1 MKVEFMKR
9 TVWCGELRAEHVGQE
24 VVLNG
29 WVHRR
34 RDHGNLIFVDLRDR
48 SGLVQVVFDPGT
60 AADAHAVAD
69 QCRPEYVLAVRGR
82 VERRPEGTENPKLA
96 TGEIEV
102 HATEAE
108 ILNPS
113 ETPPFAIDEPDLQVD
128 ELIRMKYRYLD
139 LRTDRM
145 RRNIELRHR
154 AAQAVREFLNREGFW
169 EVETPVLFKPTP
181 EGARDYLVPSR
192 VNPGRFYALPQSPQL
207 LKQILMVAG
216 IERYYQLARC
226 YRDEDLRADRQPEHT
241 QIDMEM
247 SFVDRDDIF
256 DVVERLFQHVFRE
269 VIGYDLEVPFPRMT
283 YAEAM
288 ERYGTDKPDVRF
300 GMELHDISDIAA
312 QTEFRIFRQAV
323 EQGGQVKGICAPGCA
338 GYSRKQID
346 ELTEFAKQHK
356 AGGLV
361 SIAVLEDGTYKSPS
375 AKYFTDEQLGAIAE
389 RMGAQPGDLILIV
402 ADKPEIVAEALDWL
416 RREMARRLNMIP
428 EGVFK
433 PLWVIDFPLFSWNEE
448 EGRWEAEHHPFC
460 MPHPEDIEYLD
471 SDPGRVRAL
480 AYDVVINGVEVGSG
494 SIRIHRRDI
503 QEKVFE
509 VLGITRE
516 RAEERFGFL
525 LKAFE
530 YGAPPHGGIAPG
542 FDRLVALLAGEETIR
557 DVIAFPKTQQAQ
569 CLLSGA
575 PSPVD
580 EEQLRELHIRVV
592 LPPSATESD

>member
-1 MKVEFMKR
+1 MRIEFMKR
-9 TVWCGELRAEHVGQE
+9 TAWCGELRAEHVGEE

-48 SGLVQVVFDPGT
+48 SGLVQVVFDPST
-60 AADAHAVAD
+60 AAEAHAVAD
-69 QCRPEYVLAVRGR
+69 QCRPEYVLAVRGQ
-82 VERRPEGTENPKLA
+82 VQRRPEGTENPKLP
-96 TGEIEV
+96 TGDIEV
-102 HATEAE
+102 RATAAE
-108 ILNPS
+108 ILNSS
-113 ETPPFAIDEPDLQVD
+113 ETPPFAVDDPYPQVD

-139 LRTDRM
+139 LRTERM

-269 VIGYDLEVPFPRMT
+269 VIGYELEIPFPRMT

-288 ERYGTDKPDVRF
+288 ERYGTDKPDIRF
-300 GMELHDISDIAA
+300 GMELCDITDIAA
-312 QTEFRIFRQAV
+312 GTEFRVFTQAV
-323 EQGGQVKGICAPGCA
+323 ERGGQVKGICAPGCA
-338 GYSRKQID
+338 DYSRKQID
-346 ELTEFAKQHK
+346 ELTNFAKQHK

-361 SIAVLEDGTYKSPS
+361 TIAVLEDGTYRSPS
-375 AKYFTDEQLGAIAE
+375 AKYFTHEHLANIAA
-389 RMGAQPGDLILIV
+389 RMGARPGDLMLIV
-402 ADKPEIVAEALDWL
+402 ADSKEIVAEALDWL

-428 EGVFK
+428 QGVFK
-433 PLWVIDFPLFSWNEE
+433 PLWVVDFPLFAWNEE
-448 EGRWEAEHHPFC
+448 EKRWEAEHHPFC
-460 MPHPEDIEYLD
+460 MPHPDDVQYLD
-471 SDPGRVRAL
+471 TDPGRVRAL

-503 QEKVFE
+503 QEKVFDI
-509 VLGITRE
+509 LGITRE

-525 LKAFE
+525 LRAFE

-580 EEQLRELHIRVV
+580 DSQLRELHIRLD
-592 LPPSATESD
+592 LPPSL

>member
-1 MKVEFMKR
+1 MKR
-9 TVWCGELRAEHVGQE
+9 TAWCGELRAEHVGEE

-48 SGLVQVVFDPGT
+48 SGLVQVVFDPST
-60 AADAHAVAD
+60 AAEAHAVAD
-69 QCRPEYVLAVRGR
+69 QCRPEYVLAVRGQ
-82 VERRPEGTENPKLA
+82 VQRRPEGTENPKLP
-96 TGEIEV
+96 TGDIEV
-102 HATEAE
+102 RATAAE
-108 ILNPS
+108 ILNSS
-113 ETPPFAIDEPDLQVD
+113 ETPPFAVDDPYPQVD

-139 LRTDRM
+139 LRTERM

-269 VIGYDLEVPFPRMT
+269 VIGYELEIPFPRMT

-288 ERYGTDKPDVRF
+288 ERYGTDKPDIRF
-300 GMELHDISDIAA
+300 GMELCDITDIAA
-312 QTEFRIFRQAV
+312 GTEFRVFTQAV
-323 EQGGQVKGICAPGCA
+323 ERGGQVKGICAPGCA
-338 GYSRKQID
+338 DYSRKQID
-346 ELTEFAKQHK
+346 ELTNFAKQHK

-361 SIAVLEDGTYKSPS
+361 TIAVLEDGTYRSPS
-375 AKYFTDEQLGAIAE
+375 AKYFTHEHLANIAA
-389 RMGAQPGDLILIV
+389 RMGARPGDLMLIV
-402 ADKPEIVAEALDWL
+402 ADSKEIVAEALDWL

-428 EGVFK
+428 QGVFK
-433 PLWVIDFPLFSWNEE
+433 PLWVVDFPLFAWNEE
-448 EGRWEAEHHPFC
+448 EKRWEAEHHPFC
-460 MPHPEDIEYLD
+460 MPHPDDVQYLD
-471 SDPGRVRAL
+471 TDPGRVRAL

-503 QEKVFE
+503 QEKVFDI
-509 VLGITRE
+509 LGITRE

-525 LKAFE
+525 LRAFE

-580 EEQLRELHIRVV
+580 DSQLRELHIRLD
-592 LPPSATESD
+592 LPPSL